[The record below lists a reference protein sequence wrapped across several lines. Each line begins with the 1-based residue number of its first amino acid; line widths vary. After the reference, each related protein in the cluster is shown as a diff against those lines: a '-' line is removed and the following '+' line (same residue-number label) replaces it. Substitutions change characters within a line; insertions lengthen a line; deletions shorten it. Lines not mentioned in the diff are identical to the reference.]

1 MSWSKV
7 LKLTWDPIKYSA
19 KTIKNLNNKLADNI
33 TESDKSDTPAIIS
46 AKINSV
52 INRGNWERW
61 NLRLNK
67 IPKVISLKITFNNY
81 SSFNFS
87 YTMFDDYSEIGD
99 SNLKLNYDDRDLTS
113 TSMNIGTLINADF
126 GLRKSNFL
134 PYIRIDFSEDLTEA
148 SNLKAQYIFRIR

>member
-1 MSWSKV
+1 MECLVSWSKV

-46 AKINSV
+46 AKINSA

-67 IPKVISLKITFNNY
+67 LLETTHHYISNQPIKDVTFEY
-81 SSFNFS
+81 LF
-87 YTMFDDYSEIGD
+87 
-99 SNLKLNYDDRDLTS
+99 YDRW
-113 TSMNIGTLINADF
+113 
-126 GLRKSNFL
+126 LRKISIKWFCTKPCIWYLTVNHQ
-134 PYIRIDFSEDLTEA
+134 YDLRRFT
-148 SNLKAQYIFRIR
+148 